1 MAKAIDGSGAVDQ
14 ANMHACNGNNIIDL
28 SFLNFPTDKPPGKAV
43 SPTPEIQP
51 GSHTARSDHEPH
63 TPGGTIV
70 DVGLAVSP
78 KNRGPRLRGAARSR
92 TLQEGPFFVQLL
104 VF

>member
-28 SFLNFPTDKPPGKAV
+28 SFLNFRIDKPPGKAM
-43 SPTPEIQP
+43 SPTPEIQL

-70 DVGLAVSP
+70 HDGLEVS
-78 KNRGPRLRGAARSR
+78 RGKSGPTLRGAA
-92 TLQEGPFFVQLL
+92 
-104 VF
+104 